1 MIRIALRGL
10 LTRKLR
16 AVLTA
21 TAIVLGVAMVSGT
34 FVLTDTINKSFNSLM
49 ASGRAGTSAVIS
61 AKSLVAKGS
70 TNETPAVSASL
81 LERVRSLSDV
91 GQAYGVVKTETAR
104 MNDWLTNQEEDHFKL
119 YGAFDGDRLAGFT
132 GGALADPVDTDCG
145 VELYYL
151 FVDPEYRGQKLS
163 LLLLARII
171 QAFQV
176 YRFHELVVYNFA
188 ETASNAFYRRLGG
201 TVRRSY
207 VAEIKGAHCPVDVF
221 AWDLGELARTVQEKL
236 G

>member
-1 MIRIALRGL
+1 MDIRELTADDLPLAANLRIASWETDYAGIIPSG
-10 LTRKLR
+10 
-16 AVLTA
+16 VLD
-21 TAIVLGVAMVSGT
+21 L
-34 FVLTDTINKSFNSLM
+34 
-49 ASGRAGTSAVIS
+49 
-61 AKSLVAKGS
+61 
-70 TNETPAVSASL
+70 
-81 LERVRSLSDV
+81 
-91 GQAYGVVKTETAR
+91 KTETAR

-163 LLLLARII
+163 LLLLDRII

-188 ETASNAFYRRLGG
+188 ETACNAFYRRLGG